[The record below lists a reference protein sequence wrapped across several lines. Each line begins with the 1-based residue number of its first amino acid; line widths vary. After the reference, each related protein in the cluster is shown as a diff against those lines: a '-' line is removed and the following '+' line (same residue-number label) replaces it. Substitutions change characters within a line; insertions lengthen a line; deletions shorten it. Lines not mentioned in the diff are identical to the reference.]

1 MRKQGYPDELI
12 EQANAHNETDDE
24 QILEARKAFNNIQEK
39 FEKKIK
45 EEKEKVLLAGGLKII
60 GTERHESR
68 RIDNQLRGRSGRQ
81 GDPGES

>member
-45 EEKEKVLLAGGLKII
+45 EEKEKVLLAGGL
-60 GTERHESR
+60 S
-68 RIDNQLRGRSGRQ
+68 
-81 GDPGES
+81 